1 MGGACTTTNSQGTS
15 LDCPPSAGVFLST
28 LPVDLTPLT
37 SSQKVTTAA
46 DGLFCSGQFNPGAFG
61 QDATQVIVQ
70 NGSPGGDLSD
80 GQPHASVLVSNFCIP
95 PTGNAQVDGIG
106 DLPGPGSLSLPG
118 NAQFVASPSG
128 AFLN

>member
-1 MGGACTTTNSQGTS
+1 MSINLASRVFLTLGQPTTCPHCDGGACNWGDIVGGACTTTNSQGTT

-37 SSQKVTTAA
+37 SQQKVTTAA

-70 NGSPGGDLSD
+70 NGSPAATCPTDSR
-80 GQPHASVLVSNFCIP
+80 IP
-95 PTGNAQVDGIG
+95 GW
-106 DLPGPGSLSLPG
+106 
-118 NAQFVASPSG
+118 
-128 AFLN
+128 